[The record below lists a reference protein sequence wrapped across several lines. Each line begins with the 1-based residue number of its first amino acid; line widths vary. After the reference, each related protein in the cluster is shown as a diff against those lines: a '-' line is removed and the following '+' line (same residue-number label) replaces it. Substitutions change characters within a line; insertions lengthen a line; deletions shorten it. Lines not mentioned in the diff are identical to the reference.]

1 MFFIAFL
8 SGSIPYSVW
17 ITRLFIKE
25 DVRQFGDGNPGA
37 FNVFLTGS
45 SVLGLLVLILDVSKA
60 AIPVSLAYQQ
70 LEIRGLPM
78 LLIAIAPVL
87 GHAFSPF
94 LKFKGG
100 KAIST
105 ILGTLIGVS
114 LWKLSLPGVIGAVL
128 GYAFFTTT
136 GWAMVAAI
144 IFAFSANWIW
154 FHDPFFSWVLLSV
167 FLILIWTLRTDLKK
181 PPKLRPW
188 VVNLFSKLSSHR

>member
-17 ITRLFIKE
+17 ITRLFIKK

-167 FLILIWTLRTDLKK
+167 FLILIWTLRTDIKK

>member
-17 ITRLFIKE
+17 ITRLFFKK

-70 LEIRGLPM
+70 LEVRGLPM

-105 ILGTLIGVS
+105 VLGTLIGVS

-136 GWAMVAAI
+136 GWAMVVAI
-144 IFAFSANWIW
+144 IFAFSAGWIW
-154 FHDPFFSWVLLSV
+154 FHDPFFFWVLLSV
-167 FLILIWTLRTDLKK
+167 FLILIWTLRTDFKK
-181 PPKLRPW
+181 PPQLRPW
-188 VVNLFSKLSSHR
+188 VIKLFSRLSSHR